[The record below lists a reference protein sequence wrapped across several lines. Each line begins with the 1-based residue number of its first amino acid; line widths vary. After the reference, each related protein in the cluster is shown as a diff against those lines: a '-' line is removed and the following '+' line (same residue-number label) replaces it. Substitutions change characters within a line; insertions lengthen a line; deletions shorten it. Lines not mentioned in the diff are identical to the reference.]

1 MRTMSEVIA
10 PGGIA
15 IAKPAIR
22 PVRNE
27 LTRRTL
33 GLARLRLVVLGSLV
47 ELGLREREPDRVAVG
62 RQVAELL
69 RRDEHLAR
77 EQSAPGDD
85 AAGDDGRRGIADQLL
100 DRSGVLAI
108 ARPDGGAHLEWHG
121 ALPCMDRAATAG
133 RGSPGRSRRPDA
145 SDWS

>member
-33 GLARLRLVVLGSLV
+33 GLRGLRLVVLGSLV

-62 RQVAELL
+62 RSFAELL
-69 RRDEHLAR
+69 GRHEHLAR
-77 EQSAPGDD
+77 EQPARGND
-85 AAGDDGRRGIADQLL
+85 AAGDDRRRGIADQLF
-100 DRSGVLAI
+100 DRPGVLAI
-108 ARPDGGAHLEWHG
+108 ARPDG
-121 ALPCMDRAATAG
+121 
-133 RGSPGRSRRPDA
+133 
-145 SDWS
+145 